1 MKKRWIAKQR
11 DLDQDQSL
19 VLVLVLVLDHRPDRV
34 IEDPGQGPDLVLGRG
49 LQGEGT
55 EMTGGIERT
64 AIEASDTEEI
74 GVLLVTGAGEM
85 IGSTEVA
92 EALLLGIEAV
102 GLLLLEIGA
111 AEVTLPEIG
120 VAEVTLQEIG
130 VAGALLK
137 RKKKIKAMEKPQMIM
152 MLCKPD

>member
-1 MKKRWIAKQR
+1 
-11 DLDQDQSL
+11 
-19 VLVLVLVLDHRPDRV
+19 V

-49 LQGEGT
+49 LQEEGT
-55 EMTGGIERT
+55 EMTGGTERT

-74 GVLLVTGAGEM
+74 GVLLATGADEM

-102 GLLLLEIGA
+102 GIL
-111 AEVTLPEIG
+111 LPEIG
-120 VAEVTLQEIG
+120 AAEVTLQEIG

-137 RKKKIKAMEKPQMIM
+137 RKKKIKATEKPQMIM